1 MDTWEQKNQVRWCSR
16 CKSSRTASSALKVFL
31 CRFLSFCKG
40 NSKVS
45 FTTLW
50 QTSKGQQFLSF
61 ATEYPKPQMHRL
73 KGQRTLNQ
81 QCLQND
87 KPIPSPSSGRNTK
100 DSVLFVFCFSFQYWN
115 VAKPVMIKRL
125 TILLSANSLARRHSK
140 CKISPS
146 YSQCTDLGR
155 GKRGSLADL
164 ISFQPPV
171 GAQGGCTVKGS
182 GPRKRL
188 VPTVSSQLTLTAVH
202 GNEKLTFSGTTAVSA
217 WSETR
222 RVISKTSPLNLPY

>member
-1 MDTWEQKNQVRWCSR
+1 M
-16 CKSSRTASSALKVFL
+16 
-31 CRFLSFCKG
+31 
-40 NSKVS
+40 
-45 FTTLW
+45 
-50 QTSKGQQFLSF
+50 QTSKGRQFLPL
-61 ATEYPKPQMHRL
+61 ATEYPKPQTHRL
-73 KGQRTLNQ
+73 KGQRTLDQ
-81 QCLQND
+81 KCLQND

-125 TILLSANSLARRHSK
+125 TILSANSLVRRHSK

-164 ISFQPPV
+164 ISFQPLV

-188 VPTVSSQLTLTAVH
+188 VPTVSSQLTLTAVN

-222 RVISKTSPLNLPY
+222 RVMSKTSPLNLLY

>member
-1 MDTWEQKNQVRWCSR
+1 MHCNNQFPMDTWEQKNQVRWCSR

-45 FTTLW
+45 FTALW
-50 QTSKGQQFLSF
+50 QTSKGQQFLPL

-73 KGQRTLNQ
+73 KGQRTLDQ
-81 QCLQND
+81 KCLQND

-125 TILLSANSLARRHSK
+125 TILSANSLVRRRSK

-146 YSQCTDLGR
+146 YSQCTGLGR

-164 ISFQPPV
+164 ISFQPPA
-171 GAQGGCTVKGS
+171 GAQGDRTVKAL
-182 GPRKRL
+182 GPGRGL
-188 VPTVSSQLTLTAVH
+188 FQP
-202 GNEKLTFSGTTAVSA
+202 SA
-217 WSETR
+217 HNWLWLQWMVMR
-222 RVISKTSPLNLPY
+222 N